1 MEDAGAEGRASG
13 LKPSVMHL
21 VAGGL
26 GLVRARLELAGVEL
40 AEERERVIALL
51 VLAVAGAVLAT
62 FAVAAISLV
71 VVAYFWDTHRFQAI
85 AAIGAVYAVLAAL
98 AFARASSIVRRAP
111 SPFSATIAEFE
122 KDRSAFSG
130 ERPPAP

>member
-1 MEDAGAEGRASG
+1 MDDAGAEGRAAG
-13 LKPSVMHL
+13 LKPSVMH
-21 VAGGL
+21 L
-26 GLVRARLELAGVEL
+26 GLVRARLELAGIEL

-62 FAVAAISLV
+62 FAVAAVSLV
-71 VVAYFWDTHRFQAI
+71 VVAYFWDTHRYQAI
-85 AAIGAVYAVLAAL
+85 AAIGAVYGVLAAL